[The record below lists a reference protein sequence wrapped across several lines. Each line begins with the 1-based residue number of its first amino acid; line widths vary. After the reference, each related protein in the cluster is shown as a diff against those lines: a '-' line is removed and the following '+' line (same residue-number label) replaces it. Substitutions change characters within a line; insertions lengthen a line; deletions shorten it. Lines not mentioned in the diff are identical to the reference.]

1 VFYSDN
7 TFSTFDPSWDYYK
20 LFGDYDNLIDTILLN
35 PKISLKLKCIV

>member
-20 LFGDYDNLIDTILLN
+20 LFGNYDNLIDTISE
-35 PKISLKLKCIV
+35 KVHSLF